1 MLHCAA
7 APAFNP
13 EASPPYA
20 RAPPCRLRTQDL
32 PRDPGAPT
40 WAAVKTT
47 WHRPNRAPNARPI
60 SESRND
66 PTAQKTAA
74 PAHQKTK
81 GWACTRPASKLPSSV
96 PRLLLVAARLPAARR
111 RLSSCPLTR
120 PTPPADRNPKMRG
133 SFKRNRAHRIRADIT
148 TIHAAHGRRKKKE
161 SYEASLRR
169 SVFGAFF
176 RPSQLQRG
184 TTRWRLLAFGPSPF
198 TPAARIL
205 PGARRGQTELNSD
218 PAALLGVVQELNR

>member
-81 GWACTRPASKLPSSV
+81 GGLAPCQQVSFPPRSHGFCLLPPGCRPPAAAFLHARLRGQRRQQTETQKCGDRSNATEHIQSGRIVPRSTPRTADVRKKNRTKQACVVPCSVPSSV
-96 PRLLLVAARLPAARR
+96 PVSFSAERPGGGCWPSALRHSRR
-111 RLSSCPLTR
+111 RQGYCPA
-120 PTPPADRNPKMRG
+120 PGVA
-133 SFKRNRAHRIRADIT
+133 KRN
-148 TIHAAHGRRKKKE
+148 
-161 SYEASLRR
+161 
-169 SVFGAFF
+169 
-176 RPSQLQRG
+176 
-184 TTRWRLLAFGPSPF
+184 
-198 TPAARIL
+198 
-205 PGARRGQTELNSD
+205 
-218 PAALLGVVQELNR
+218 